1 MEIRRPRGE
10 EGEGEAEGRNG
21 AFGLRRGGGEG
32 EGGGEGQLGHV
43 EGGESEEEC
52 ED

>member
-1 MEIRRPRGE
+1 M
-10 EGEGEAEGRNG
+10 EGRNG
-21 AFGLRRGGGEG
+21 AFGLRRRGDEG

-43 EGGESEEEC
+43 EGEESEDER